1 MENHLISARAVV
13 KTYLR
18 ILNAFHI
25 TWVLTST
32 WRFLLRWRV
41 VQRLLLGLLLGLRCV
56 GGGGIFFLLDSA
68 GIVCGVSVVGGFGVG
83 FGLFHFVQDDNSVW
97 LSPEDLLDLLL
108 LCLLVLMGSEL
119 CYKRLILEV
128 YTHENRQEQSQIVQN
143 LALHTKLVLFI
154 SNTLA

>member
-1 MENHLISARAVV
+1 M
-13 KTYLR
+13 
-18 ILNAFHI
+18 
-25 TWVLTST
+25 
-32 WRFLLRWRV
+32 
-41 VQRLLLGLLLGLRCV
+41 
-56 GGGGIFFLLDSA
+56 LDSA

-119 CYKRLILEV
+119 CHKRLILEV
-128 YTHENRQEQSQIVQN
+128 YAHENRQEQSQIVQN